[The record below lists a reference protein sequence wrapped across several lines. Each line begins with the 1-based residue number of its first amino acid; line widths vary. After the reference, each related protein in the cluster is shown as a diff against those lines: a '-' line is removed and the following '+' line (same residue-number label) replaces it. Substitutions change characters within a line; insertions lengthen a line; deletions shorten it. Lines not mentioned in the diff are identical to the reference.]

1 MKKIYINGRFL
12 TQPITGVQR
21 YSREL
26 LGALDE
32 MIDTGE
38 IDARNHEIIC
48 LVPKSLQVFPAWKHI
63 QLKPVGI
70 LDGNF
75 WEQFVLPFFVKD
87 GILFSPAN
95 IGPYFVKGQIV
106 TMHDASVFAVPD
118 AYSWSFRLKYRII
131 LKHLGKTAK
140 KIITVSEFSKKE
152 LIKYCKI
159 DPEKIVVIPHGHEHL
174 LRIKPD
180 PAIISKYGLD
190 QKPYY
195 LVVGSNSPHKN
206 LRVVFEA
213 IKLINNPEFN
223 LVIAGG
229 SYDRVFSKQAV
240 DLPKNV
246 IHVGY
251 VTDSELR
258 SLYEH
263 AQAFIFPSK
272 YEGFGLPILEALSVG
287 CPVISSNAASLPEV
301 GGDIVTYFDSD
312 DTKGLANA
320 INNFSIIDQIG
331 RRDLFD
337 LKFKWYKCTS
347 ETWNIIR
354 NNNRQF
360 LNVSN

>member
-26 LGALDE
+26 LGTMDE
-32 MIDTGE
+32 MIESGE
-38 IDARNHEIIC
+38 IDARNHEILC
-48 LVPKSLQVFPAWKHI
+48 LVPKSLQEFPKWKYI
-63 QLKPVGI
+63 QIKPVGI
-70 LDGNF
+70 LDGNL

-106 TMHDASVFAVPD
+106 TMHDASVFAVPE
-118 AYSWSFRLKYRII
+118 AYSWSFRLKYRLI
-131 LKHLGKTAK
+131 LTRLGQTAK

-159 DPEKIVVIPHGHEHL
+159 NPEKIVVIPHGHEHL

-180 PAIISKYGLD
+180 PAIISKYNLG

-206 LRVVFEA
+206 
-213 IKLINNPEFN
+213 IKIVIDAVISIHNPTFN

-229 SYDRVFSKQAV
+229 SFDKVFSQQKIE
-240 DLPKNV
+240 LPENV

-272 YEGFGLPILEALSVG
+272 YEGFGLPILEALSFG

-301 GGDIVTYFDSD
+301 GGEMVTYFDPD
-312 DTKGLANA
+312 DAVVLAYIFNSKLFLP
-320 INNFSIIDQIG
+320 NEFRLSGNQKFSWKSSSFRTHIVI
-331 RRDLFD
+331 
-337 LKFKWYKCTS
+337 
-347 ETWNIIR
+347 EN
-354 NNNRQF
+354 QF
-360 LNVSN
+360 LPF

>member
-12 TQPITGVQR
+12 TQTITGVQR

-26 LGALDE
+26 LGTLDE
-32 MIDTGE
+32 MIGKGE

-48 LVPKSLQVFPAWKHI
+48 LVPKSLQEFPAWNHI
-63 QLKPVGI
+63 QIKPVGT
-70 LDGNF
+70 LHGNL

-95 IGPYFVKGQIV
+95 IGPYFVNGQIV

-159 DPEKIVVIPHGHEHL
+159 DPEKIDVIPHGHEHL
-174 LRIKPD
+174 LRTKPD
-180 PAIISKYGLD
+180 PTIISKYDLD
-190 QKPYY
+190 QKAYY

-213 IKLINNPEFN
+213 IKLIPNPEFN

-229 SYDRVFSKQAV
+229 SFDKVFSKQAV

-263 AQAFIFPSK
+263 AEVFIFPSK
-272 YEGFGLPILEALSVG
+272 YEGFGLPILEALSFG

-301 GGDIVTYFDSD
+301 GGEMVTYFDPD
-312 DTKGLANA
+312 DAEELAN
-320 INNFSIIDQIG
+320 ILNSKNSSTFKIQFNNIQYFSWKVCCS
-331 RRDLFD
+331 RTFEY
-337 LKFKWYKCTS
+337 F
-347 ETWNIIR
+347 
-354 NNNRQF
+354 
-360 LNVSN
+360 